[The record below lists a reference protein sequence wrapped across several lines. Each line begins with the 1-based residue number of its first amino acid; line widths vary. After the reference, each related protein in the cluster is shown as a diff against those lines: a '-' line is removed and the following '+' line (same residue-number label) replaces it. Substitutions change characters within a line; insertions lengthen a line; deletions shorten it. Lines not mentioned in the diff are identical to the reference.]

1 MFPSSVQNVERV
13 LERTSFGCEVVGT
26 QVRMTLGP
34 KTCMLDYDTAVRLAT
49 MLNWCGR
56 KAKAIAGDG
65 SMTFLGI
72 ARLSDANADELE
84 AQFNRDR
91 TAVFSKVR

>member
-1 MFPSSVQNVERV
+1 VINPNAQNVERI
-13 LERTSFGCEVVGT
+13 LERTPFGCEVVGT

-34 KTCMLDYDTAVRLAT
+34 KVCMLDYATAIQLAT

-56 KAKAIAGDG
+56 KAKSIAGDG
-65 SMTFLGI
+65 SMHFLGI
-72 ARLSDANADELE
+72 ARLTDANADELE

-91 TAVFSKVR
+91 TAVFAKVR